1 MSPSSVLVLNKRLDH
16 KLSTNHYMYYTI
28 SLLLTVLCTH
38 YMIHAS
44 LVYIIGFSPIERIKQ
59 VTMLKLPPVFIDK
72 RCTSV
77 IWTRFHLNEPLF
89 ARTKAF

>member
-16 KLSTNHYMYYTI
+16 KLSTNHYILYNQFTINSSVYTLHDSRKSCI
-28 SLLLTVLCTH
+28 HYRLWPYRTH
-38 YMIHAS
+38 QAGNN
-44 LVYIIGFSPIERIKQ
+44 VKR
-59 VTMLKLPPVFIDK
+59 PPLFIDK

-77 IWTRFHLNEPLF
+77 IWTKFHLNEPLF